1 MQNKSSRLN
10 ADEKRILLVTCYGH
24 FLSHFNMLVFPAIL
38 IPLSLQL
45 DMEMVEALSL
55 SFWMYLLFG
64 VSALPWGLLADKL
77 SARTLLTTF
86 YGGAGICALMAMV
99 FMDTPVQFS
108 LALAGMGLFSGIY
121 HPVGLGWIAR
131 DIKNTSIGMAY
142 NGMFGN
148 LGLAVAPLAAGL
160 INLLYGLSA
169 VYLVVGI
176 LNLLGIVF
184 LLRTPKNNVKKKIVA
199 KIGTQ
204 KATTIVPFLILLV
217 AMMLGGI
224 VYRGTSVTL
233 PAYFQLSNGDLAAV
247 VVELFGGIGTDN
259 VFATILTSA
268 IYLLGMVGQFCGGK
282 VGERYDLRRGY
293 LLFHLITIPAAI
305 GMALTA
311 NIPLIVMAMVHSFFL
326 LGMQPI
332 ENTLVSRLAPER
344 LMSSAFGLKFILT
357 FGVGAMS
364 IKGIE
369 LIKTLWGFSAIY
381 LVLAG
386 VTTCLVGC
394 IFVLTL
400 KTGPLKN
407 T

>member
-1 MQNKSSRLN
+1 
-10 ADEKRILLVTCYGH
+10 
-24 FLSHFNMLVFPAIL
+24 
-38 IPLSLQL
+38 
-45 DMEMVEALSL
+45 
-55 SFWMYLLFG
+55 
-64 VSALPWGLLADKL
+64 
-77 SARTLLTTF
+77 
-86 YGGAGICALMAMV
+86 
-99 FMDTPVQFS
+99 
-108 LALAGMGLFSGIY
+108 
-121 HPVGLGWIAR
+121 
-131 DIKNTSIGMAY
+131 
-142 NGMFGN
+142 
-148 LGLAVAPLAAGL
+148 
-160 INLLYGLSA
+160 
-169 VYLVVGI
+169 
-176 LNLLGIVF
+176 
-184 LLRTPKNNVKKKIVA
+184 
-199 KIGTQ
+199 
-204 KATTIVPFLILLV
+204 
-217 AMMLGGI
+217 MMLGGI